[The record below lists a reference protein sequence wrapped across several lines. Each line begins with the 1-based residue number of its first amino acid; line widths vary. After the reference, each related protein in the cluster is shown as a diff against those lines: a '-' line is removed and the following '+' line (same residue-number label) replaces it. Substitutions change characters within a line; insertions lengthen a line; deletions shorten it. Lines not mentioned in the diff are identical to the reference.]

1 MSVLSGDVNT
11 IHCRVPFSALGK
23 SGQGASR
30 SRANK
35 PEPWRMLR
43 RWTPTSY
50 LWPSGFNHGSNLLA
64 ASLRRRR
71 TFVQR
76 CESVSVRAP
85 LTARLLLRLPARC
98 SEPGPVEWPPQFQP
112 TTTSTC
118 IASHA
123 AWRAKLHWVPV
134 LQDSAPMVPKP
145 DLRGRCAEFGTQ
157 WMEVWSALGERPQP
171 ELSAPAA
178 RSPHNPFP
186 L

>member
-1 MSVLSGDVNT
+1 MGKDIFLSVYKIRVYSSN
-11 IHCRVPFSALGK
+11 CRV
-23 SGQGASR
+23 
-30 SRANK
+30 
-35 PEPWRMLR
+35 
-43 RWTPTSY
+43 
-50 LWPSGFNHGSNLLA
+50 
-64 ASLRRRR
+64 
-71 TFVQR
+71 
-76 CESVSVRAP
+76 VSVRAP

-157 WMEVWSALGERPQP
+157 CERFGRPLVSALNPSSAPPLRAAPTVS
-171 ELSAPAA
+171 LSA
-178 RSPHNPFP
+178 

>member
-1 MSVLSGDVNT
+1 MPRHISTFAIVWHSICLILTMS
-11 IHCRVPFSALGK
+11 CRDICLGCWDIIFRHLPEIK
-23 SGQGASR
+23 S
-30 SRANK
+30 
-35 PEPWRMLR
+35 
-43 RWTPTSY
+43 
-50 LWPSGFNHGSNLLA
+50 
-64 ASLRRRR
+64 SLC
-71 TFVQR
+71 TAQV
-76 CESVSVRAP
+76 VSVRAP
-85 LTARLLLRLPARC
+85 LTAHLLLRLPARC

-145 DLRGRCAEFGTQ
+145 DLRGRCAEFGTH
-157 WMEVWSALGERPQP
+157 WIEVWSALGERPQP